1 MNIFLIRLFLCRP
14 SPKNLREDA
23 TKNVYVSG
31 VQEIEVTTVE
41 EALCVFYKGQDNR
54 RKTSTALNKDS
65 SRSHS
70 VFTIRIVRA
79 SLDDID
85 AEVLKVF

>member
-1 MNIFLIRLFLCRP
+1 M
-14 SPKNLREDA
+14 KNM
-23 TKNVYVSG
+23 YVSG
-31 VQEIEVTTVE
+31 AQEIEVTTVE

-54 RKTSTALNKDS
+54 RKSPTALNTDS

-79 SLDDID
+79 SRDDIYTD
-85 AEVLKVF
+85 SFEVF

>member
-1 MNIFLIRLFLCRP
+1 M
-14 SPKNLREDA
+14 KNM
-23 TKNVYVSG
+23 YVSG
-31 VQEIEVTTVE
+31 AQEIEVTTVE

-54 RKTSTALNKDS
+54 RKSPTALNADS

-79 SLDDID
+79 SRDDID
-85 AEVLKVF
+85 TESFEVF